1 MTEGLMS
8 PEFISAK
15 GKNSQTQ
22 LNNKKQTNRKQIQP
36 M

>member
-1 MTEGLMS
+1 MS

-15 GKNSQTQ
+15 GKDPQTQ
-22 LNNKKQTNRKQIQP
+22 LNNKKQTNWKQIHP